1 MARFEPL
8 GPSPHIAI
16 AVSGGADSTAL
27 AVLAQS
33 WAAQRGAILH
43 AFIVDHRLR
52 ASATEEAQHTQRR
65 LSAMGI
71 AAEILTLHTLLPGAA
86 LQQRARIARY
96 QALTQAAKAVG
107 ALFLLVGHHADD
119 QSELIAMR
127 AQRGPRGAQGMQAWS
142 PRADLILLRPL
153 LRLPRA
159 TLRMFL
165 TDQAIPWIDD
175 PSNANPAFERT
186 RLRQTNLAVTPPS
199 LAAIAEHHAEQAATA
214 EALAA
219 SVSLRPEGF
228 AVIDADHLPP
238 EALSALIRVI
248 GGALYPPP
256 RAAIARLA
264 GQLAPAT
271 LGGVQIA
278 RSRRLSGFILVR
290 EAVACA
296 APAPATLGA
305 LWDRRF
311 LVRNTAIPAAHI
323 GALGDF
329 AARLRRQSDLPS
341 LILRS
346 LPALFVDQRLVAVPH
361 LAIGAVCGVDFAPP
375 HPATTVAWG

>member
-1 MARFEPL
+1 MVRFEPL
-8 GPSPHIAI
+8 GPTPRIGV

-27 AVLAQS
+27 AVLAQN
-33 WAAQRGAILH
+33 WAAQRGATLH

-52 ASATEEAQHTQRR
+52 ASATDEAQHTQRR
-65 LSAMGI
+65 LTAMGI
-71 AAEILTLHTLLPGAA
+71 AAEILTLQNLLPGAA

-142 PRADLILLRPL
+142 ARADLVLLRPL
-153 LRLPRA
+153 LTVPRA
-159 TLRMFL
+159 ALRAFL
-165 TDQAIPWIDD
+165 TALAIPWIDD
-175 PSNANPAFERT
+175 PSNANPAFERA
-186 RLRQTNLAVTPPS
+186 RLRQTNLAATPPNPT
-199 LAAIAEHHAEQAATA
+199 AIAEHHAEQAATA

-271 LGGVQIA
+271 LAGVQIA

-296 APAPATLGA
+296 PPTPAMMGT

-311 LVRNTAIPAAHI
+311 LVRNTAIQAAHI
-323 GALGDF
+323 GALGDSAGQF
-329 AARLRRQSDLPS
+329 RRQSSLPS

-346 LPALFVDQRLVAVPH
+346 LPALFVNNQPVAVPH
-361 LAIGAVCGVDFAPP
+361 LGLGAACSVDFAPP
-375 HPATTVAWG
+375 HPATTTV